1 MAFCVYYSFKIL
13 AVDTVLAMVL
23 DESIA
28 ARDPPVLYAYERG
41 AGTAR
46 RPKPNAVITFS
57 QVGPF
62 HFEAT
67 LAEISSATFNA

>member
-1 MAFCVYYSFKIL
+1 
-13 AVDTVLAMVL
+13 
-23 DESIA
+23 
-28 ARDPPVLYAYERG
+28 VLYAYERG